1 MLDPLTALSVA
12 GTVVQLTD
20 FSLKLASKVKEIF
33 ESADGVLIKNAE
45 YETVAEDFGR
55 LCARINPSSLEHS
68 SGPPSKDDLMLQK
81 LASDAESVSKE
92 LLALLRDLKGKEKE
106 SKLQSLGLVL
116 KNVLKENQIES
127 ISKRLENIRSEIN
140 TNILI
145 KISEN
150 ADLISVRQSQLQTS
164 LDDTTRVLLNT
175 LIEDR
180 ACRTR
185 AAEKGTIEIFRS
197 KMSLR
202 RDIDLAK
209 AEILDAIRLATWES
223 TSTSWEK
230 RSSDN
235 MTSIDW
241 KNSFKDYVL
250 SSLRYQAMTE
260 RLDDIPEAH
269 KSTLQWLYEPPPGLE
284 CRWDDLSVWLARGNG
299 IYWVQGKAGSG
310 KSCLMKYVHD
320 QPQTAA
326 LLSKWAGVLPLVKA
340 GFFFW
345 YPGTLMQK
353 SQNGLLRS
361 ILYQVLEKE
370 PRLTP
375 LAYEQIWQQY
385 NGTGDKLLSLSRGEL
400 IRAVT
405 RITTQQV
412 FPLKP
417 CLIIDGLDEYDGDHQ
432 EIVDLFETMTKS
444 PTTKILVSSRPWL
457 LFKNAFIRYPKL
469 ILQDLTREDIRRYA
483 ETILSSS
490 SRMVELQKEEPLS
503 ANTLVGDIVEKSSG
517 VFLWVKLVV
526 RSLLSGLMNNDCI
539 DDLNRRLEELP
550 SDLERLYIFILKRI
564 DPFYLKQAIRL
575 FRIVCQSRRPLPTL
589 AVSFAN
595 DFDPKQ
601 PITPENKVMSS
612 LDTAKLCV
620 QVEDRIQSQCLGL
633 LECVVGGN
641 RLVSGEGLI
650 DDTMFLDGLMY
661 YAKFQP
667 QPRRVQFMHRSV
679 KEFFDKPG
687 TWNELRSPLHDDE
700 SLYDAYQALSF
711 SSLMQLKNVF
721 ASRNYGSWASAYRP
735 FAALVRE
742 CMDYAAEAERSTEE
756 AQTRIIEELRKAAAF
771 HYDEGM
777 KLSGMRKSKTW
788 VHTVLPNHPADRSEE
803 PMFLALAMSRG
814 LKLYLGDYLH
824 DLQCPNSQLIQFLIT
839 DALSSKHKD
848 PKIVALL
855 FSKGADPNSISDGY
869 SPWQRML
876 VYVWDGVP
884 QRRGEK
890 ERQKL
895 IENSH
900 EILENMILSG
910 ADPHYICERTSAVS
924 TQQPDRA
931 SESLPALAIIIRTGN
946 SRLVTLLL
954 DHNADP
960 NFEHNRL
967 TSWQEALRYAH
978 QEIPKFIDNR
988 ANELRISEW
997 LKIFNG
1003 LLDYDADPRALVNIS
1018 PVSNSSGLAG
1028 SRSVSVLS
1036 VINDVFSKWDPEGAD
1051 SLRSRLPDGLA
1062 ADLRRLQSSGALLLS
1077 KGRLLPSLELPAAP
1091 SSDERPLASSS
1102 PALLLPPNSPLSPVA
1117 SLSGASRSSSEDKK
1131 SRRRS
1136 FTKFLS
1142 ILKK

>member
-164 LDDTTRVLLNT
+164 LDDTTR
-175 LIEDR
+175 
-180 ACRTR
+180 
-185 AAEKGTIEIFRS
+185 
-197 KMSLR
+197 MSLR

-641 RLVSGEGLI
+641 RL
-650 DDTMFLDGLMY
+650 
-661 YAKFQP
+661 P

-742 CMDYAAEAERSTEE
+742 CMDYAAEA
-756 AQTRIIEELRKAAAF
+756 
-771 HYDEGM
+771 
-777 KLSGMRKSKTW
+777 
-788 VHTVLPNHPADRSEE
+788 
-803 PMFLALAMSRG
+803 
-814 LKLYLGDYLH
+814 
-824 DLQCPNSQLIQFLIT
+824 
-839 DALSSKHKD
+839 
-848 PKIVALL
+848 
-855 FSKGADPNSISDGY
+855 
-869 SPWQRML
+869 
-876 VYVWDGVP
+876 
-884 QRRGEK
+884 
-890 ERQKL
+890 
-895 IENSH
+895 
-900 EILENMILSG
+900 
-910 ADPHYICERTSAVS
+910 
-924 TQQPDRA
+924 
-931 SESLPALAIIIRTGN
+931 
-946 SRLVTLLL
+946 
-954 DHNADP
+954 
-960 NFEHNRL
+960 
-967 TSWQEALRYAH
+967 
-978 QEIPKFIDNR
+978 
-988 ANELRISEW
+988 
-997 LKIFNG
+997 
-1003 LLDYDADPRALVNIS
+1003 
-1018 PVSNSSGLAG
+1018 
-1028 SRSVSVLS
+1028 
-1036 VINDVFSKWDPEGAD
+1036 
-1051 SLRSRLPDGLA
+1051 
-1062 ADLRRLQSSGALLLS
+1062 
-1077 KGRLLPSLELPAAP
+1077 
-1091 SSDERPLASSS
+1091 
-1102 PALLLPPNSPLSPVA
+1102 
-1117 SLSGASRSSSEDKK
+1117 
-1131 SRRRS
+1131 
-1136 FTKFLS
+1136 
-1142 ILKK
+1142 